1 MAEMLALSGGA
12 RIAYEKFS
20 GKSPGVMF
28 MGGFV
33 SDMSGTKAAALAAH
47 FKEAGRAFVRFDYAG
62 HGESSG
68 KFKEGTIGSWAGDAV
83 AVLDGV
89 AEGPQVLVGSSM
101 GGWIMLLAAL
111 ARPERVAGLVGVA
124 AAPDFT
130 EDLIWDRLSPEAKN
144 EIETRGVWVR
154 PSEYEEGGI
163 PITRGLIEEGRE
175 HLLLR
180 APIPI
185 RCPVRLLHVLEDE
198 DVPWQ
203 VSRKL
208 TEMLESGD
216 AALTL
221 VKGGGHRLSE
231 PADLRRLIGTIEAL
245 CEDIEK

>member
-1 MAEMLALSGGA
+1 MAETLTLSGGA

-28 MGGFV
+28 MAGFA
-33 SDMSGTKAAALAAH
+33 SDMSGTKAAALAGH
-47 FKEAGRAFVRFDYAG
+47 FGEAGRAFVRFDYAG

-68 KFKEGTIGSWAGDAV
+68 NFAEGTIGSWAGDAV

-130 EDLIWDRLSPEAKN
+130 EDLIWDRLPPETKN

-163 PITRGLIEEGRE
+163 PITRELIEEGRE

-185 RCPVRLLHVLEDE
+185 RCPVRLLHGLDDE

-203 VSRKL
+203 VSRNL
-208 TEMLESGD
+208 IEMLESED
-216 AALTL
+216 VALTL

-231 PADLRRLIGTIEAL
+231 PADLRRLIGVVEAL
-245 CEDIEK
+245 CEYVE